1 MAGGDIDAGDAAVLP
16 YSEGQLRGGAQGLEQ
31 AHGDAVARHDAGGLS
46 GEEAGVVAAVKA
58 DGYAPGGGL
67 RSLRGAQGLE
77 QAHGDAVARHDAGGL
92 SGEEAGVVAA
102 VKADGYAPGGG
113 LRSLLQDHLGKGLGG
128 VTDHMN
134 IHAVQTYTPG
144 GLPGEEAGVVA
155 AVKADGHATGG
166 GLRSLLQ
173 DHMGKG
179 LGGVTDHMNIHAV
192 QTYTHSAAQTG
203 GAEGQLVKKAG
214 LDLLLIPA
222 DGLQFRFFLLR
233 KGGTVQPVL
242 IIFPIRHICK
252 TSCV

>member
-16 YSEGQLRGGAQGLEQ
+16 YSEGQLR
-31 AHGDAVARHDAGGLS
+31 
-46 GEEAGVVAAVKA
+46 
-58 DGYAPGGGL
+58 
-67 RSLRGAQGLE
+67 RGAQGLE
-77 QAHGDAVARHDAGGL
+77 QAHGDAVARHD
-92 SGEEAGVVAA
+92 
-102 VKADGYAPGGG
+102 
-113 LRSLLQDHLGKGLGG
+113 
-128 VTDHMN
+128 T
-134 IHAVQTYTPG
+134 G